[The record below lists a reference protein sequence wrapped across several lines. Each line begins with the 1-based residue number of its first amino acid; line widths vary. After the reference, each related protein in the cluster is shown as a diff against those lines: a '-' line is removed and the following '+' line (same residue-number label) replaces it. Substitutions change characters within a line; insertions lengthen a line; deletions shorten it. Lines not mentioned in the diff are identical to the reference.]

1 MATLTTPTPTT
12 LRLAQGTT
20 LLLSSLTAG
29 TSLSLS
35 YFLIPRLL
43 ESPTP
48 VMLTQWARTYARGAA
63 VMPAAALLSA
73 AGMFWLSFVSKAGE
87 RVKGGYLAGGLLT
100 VGIVPYTIL
109 VMTGTNKTLKGL
121 EGEMGIESAA
131 AAAGKEVGV
140 EAERSAKGLVDWWGV
155 LNLGRAGLLIA
166 GVGCGLWAT
175 I

>member
-63 VMPAAALLSA
+63 VMPAAAVLSA
-73 AGMFWLSFVSKAGE
+73 AGMFWLSLVTREE
-87 RVKGGYLAGGLLT
+87 RARGYLAAGLLT